1 MSVICNEE
9 KKVFDILFAT
19 ANRLPSLIWQG
30 RRSVKLGEAHLW
42 VTVLDVDIPRRLQG
56 RHEAQKMLPWLAA
69 CFRFCKHMCSSSTV
83 KLSSGAHMRTGRIQ
97 EGNFRSSC
105 G

>member
-56 RHEAQKMLPWLAA
+56 RHEAQKNVAVARSMLQVLQ
-69 CFRFCKHMCSSSTV
+69 
-83 KLSSGAHMRTGRIQ
+83 AHVQ
-97 EGNFRSSC
+97 
-105 G
+105 